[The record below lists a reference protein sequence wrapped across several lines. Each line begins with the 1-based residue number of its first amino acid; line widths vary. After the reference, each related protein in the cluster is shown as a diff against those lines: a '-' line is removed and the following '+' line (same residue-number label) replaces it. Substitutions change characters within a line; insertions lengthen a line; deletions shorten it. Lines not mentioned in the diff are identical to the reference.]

1 MSAISELN
9 LLLDEIAQNNWLGLG
24 TIPKKFGEV
33 ENQV

>member
-1 MSAISELN
+1 MSVISELN

-24 TIPKKFGEV
+24 AIPKKIMEV